1 LWQNGGGFDSAGV
14 YEWISIG
21 TVASGVGIGAGVF
34 FADMDGDGKDDY
46 VWLDANGAASL
57 WLNGGMGN
65 DGNWIWTPKGKV
77 ATGVGAVRED
87 IRLADIDG
95 DGKADYLWV
104 NETTGATTM
113 WRNGG
118 VGSDGNWIW
127 TPQGEIATGVG
138 TVGSVV
144 RFADLGGT
152 GRADYLIIDPN
163 SLGVRQWLNGCG
175 TGSGVATV
183 TSVSV
188 SVAVSFSTAADTGN
202 NMNSDPTATIT
213 GNNMSSN
220 PTPTVTETN
229 MSAAATSQA
238 LGSGTSTTS
247 TASTK
252 SGTAKSGAEGL
263 RGFPVENTVLFVLV
277 VAIAM

>member
-1 LWQNGGGFDSAGV
+1 MWQNGGGFDSAGL
-14 YEWISIG
+14 YKWTSIG
-21 TVASGVGIGAGVF
+21 IIASGVGIGAGVF

-46 VWLDANGAASL
+46 VWLDANGAAYL
-57 WLNGGMGN
+57 WLNGGTGK
-65 DGNWIWTPKGKV
+65 DGKWIWTPKGKI

-104 NETTGATTM
+104 DQTTGATKM

-138 TVGSVV
+138 AVGSLV

-152 GRADYLIIDPN
+152 GRADYLTIVPN

-175 TGSGVATV
+175 TGSGVVTV
-183 TSVSV
+183 TYVSVTVSV
-188 SVAVSFSTAADTGN
+188 STAAGTGN
-202 NMNSDPTATIT
+202 SMTSDPTATA
-213 GNNMSSN
+213 G
-220 PTPTVTETN
+220 
-229 MSAAATSQA
+229 ATSQA
-238 LGSGTSTTS
+238 IDSGTSTTS
-247 TASTK
+247 AASTA

-263 RGFPVENTVLFVLV
+263 RGFRVENMVLLVFV
-277 VAIAM
+277 VAVAM

>member
-1 LWQNGGGFDSAGV
+1 MWQNGGGFDSAGL
-14 YEWISIG
+14 YKWTSIG
-21 TVASGVGIGAGVF
+21 IIASGVGIGAGVF

-46 VWLDANGAASL
+46 VWLDANGAAYL
-57 WLNGGMGN
+57 WLNGGTGK
-65 DGNWIWTPKGKV
+65 DGTWIWTPKGKI

-104 NETTGATTM
+104 DQTTGETKM

-118 VGSDGNWIW
+118 VGSGGNWIW

-138 TVGSVV
+138 AVGSLV

-152 GRADYLIIDPN
+152 GRADYLTIVPN

-175 TGSGVATV
+175 TGSGVVTV
-183 TSVSV
+183 TYVSV
-188 SVAVSFSTAADTGN
+188 TVSMT
-202 NMNSDPTATIT
+202 SDPTATFT
-213 GNNMSSN
+213 GSNMSIN
-220 PTPTVTETN
+220 PTTTPTESN
-229 MSAAATSQA
+229 MPIDAISQVID
-238 LGSGTSTTS
+238 SGTSTTS
-247 TASTK
+247 TTSTA

-263 RGFPVENTVLFVLV
+263 RGFRVENMVLLVLV
-277 VAIAM
+277 VAVAM

>member
-1 LWQNGGGFDSAGV
+1 MWQNGGGFDSAGV
-14 YEWISIG
+14 YKWTSIG
-21 TVASGVGIGAGVF
+21 TIASGGGIGDGVF

-65 DGNWIWTPKGKV
+65 DGKWIWTSKGNI

-87 IRLADIDG
+87 IRLADING
-95 DGKADYLWV
+95 DGNADYLWV
-104 NETTGATTM
+104 DNATGATQM

-127 TPQGEIATGVG
+127 TPEGEIATGVG

-152 GRADYLIIDPN
+152 GRADYLTTDPN

-175 TGSGVATV
+175 TGSGVVTV
-183 TSVSV
+183 TSISMSVTVSV
-188 SVAVSFSTAADTGN
+188 STAAG
-202 NMNSDPTATIT
+202 T
-213 GNNMSSN
+213 GNNMSDN
-220 PTPTVTETN
+220 PTATETENN
-229 MSAAATSQA
+229 MPTGATTA
-238 LGSGTSTTS
+238 S
-247 TASTK
+247 TASR
-252 SGTAKSGAEGL
+252 TAKSGAEGL
-263 RGFPVENTVLFVLV
+263 RGFRVENMMLLVLV

>member
-1 LWQNGGGFDSAGV
+1 MWQNGGGFDSAGV
-14 YEWISIG
+14 YKWTSIG
-21 TVASGVGIGAGVF
+21 TIASGVGIGAGVF

-57 WLNGGMGN
+57 WLNGGMGK
-65 DGNWIWTPKGKV
+65 DGKWIWTSKGKI
-77 ATGVGAVRED
+77 AAGVGAVRED

-104 NETTGATTM
+104 DKTTGATKM

-127 TPQGEIATGVG
+127 MPQGEIATGVG

-152 GRADYLIIDPN
+152 GRADYLTIVPN

-175 TGSGVATV
+175 TGSGVVTV
-183 TSVSV
+183 TSVSMSVTV
-188 SVAVSFSTAADTGN
+188 S
-202 NMNSDPTATIT
+202 MNSDPTATIT
-213 GNNMSSN
+213 GNNMSNN
-220 PTPTVTETN
+220 PAVTVTENN
-229 MSAAATSQA
+229 MPASATTQA
-238 LGSGTSTTS
+238 LDSGTSTTS
-247 TASTK
+247 AASTA
-252 SGTAKSGAEGL
+252 SGTAKSGAEDL
-263 RGFPVENTVLFVLV
+263 QGFRVENMVLLVLV